1 MNVITYC
8 RVSTKEQA
16 ETGYSLEVQERI
28 CRDYAERNGYNI
40 LKVFVEKGESAKTVN
55 RSQLT
60 KLLEFVSKN
69 RKNINALVVY
79 KLDRLSR
86 NLVDYTNLTCYFSKA
101 GVDIKSATENI
112 DDTPAG
118 KFTKNMIA
126 SVAQFEN
133 DVKSERTKSGMQ
145 QAVKEG
151 RWCWHAPIGYK
162 NSEDSLSKPLL
173 IPSEESR
180 FIIEAFDLAESGL
193 HKQTEIVARLKKKG
207 FNRITNG
214 LLNRVLR
221 NSLYTGLIKVD
232 WFPEP
237 IEAVHKPIISRNTF
251 FKVQLL
257 LNGKKRSITP
267 KLRNHPDFP
276 LRNFIRCPK
285 CGQKLTGGW
294 STGRKKVRYPY
305 YHCFSKGCSL
315 NLKKKVLE
323 TKFYEYL
330 KTFQPK
336 EDMLNLFEATV
347 MDVWETKQGD
357 NFDEKMRLEKELNEL
372 IKTKD
377 RVEVLM
383 IKGTFNDETYKRRAE
398 AVSNEIMVKQIELNE
413 AKIELNDIEG
423 CLNFAKYFLSNVADL
438 WVNADLSM
446 KQRFQTLIFP
456 DKIYYE
462 EETFRTTATAL
473 IFKQLQQKDTPE
485 SCLVAGIGF
494 EPMTFGL

>member
-1 MNVITYC
+1 M
-8 RVSTKEQA
+8 
-16 ETGYSLEVQERI
+16 
-28 CRDYAERNGYNI
+28 
-40 LKVFVEKGESAKTVN
+40 
-55 RSQLT
+55 
-60 KLLEFVSKN
+60 
-69 RKNINALVVY
+69 
-79 KLDRLSR
+79 
-86 NLVDYTNLTCYFSKA
+86 
-101 GVDIKSATENI
+101 
-112 DDTPAG
+112 
-118 KFTKNMIA
+118 
-126 SVAQFEN
+126 
-133 DVKSERTKSGMQ
+133 
-145 QAVKEG
+145 
-151 RWCWHAPIGYK
+151 CWHAPIGYK